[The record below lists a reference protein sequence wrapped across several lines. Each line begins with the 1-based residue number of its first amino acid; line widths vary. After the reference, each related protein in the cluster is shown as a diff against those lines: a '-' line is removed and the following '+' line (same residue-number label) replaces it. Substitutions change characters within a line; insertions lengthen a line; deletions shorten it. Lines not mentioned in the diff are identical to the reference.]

1 MDVNSQIVAK
11 RAAAGQVRQSAGRM
25 SGDYRI
31 QALVFAAELEIQAD
45 VLEHQL
51 LGLALPT
58 LTNSMDEYHP
68 VALASLPA
76 LWFGC

>member
-11 RAAAGQVRQSAGRM
+11 RAAAGRVRQSAGGM
-25 SGDYRI
+25 SGDCRI

-51 LGLALPT
+51 RAP
-58 LTNSMDEYHP
+58 DEYHP
-68 VALASLPA
+68 AAPASPPA